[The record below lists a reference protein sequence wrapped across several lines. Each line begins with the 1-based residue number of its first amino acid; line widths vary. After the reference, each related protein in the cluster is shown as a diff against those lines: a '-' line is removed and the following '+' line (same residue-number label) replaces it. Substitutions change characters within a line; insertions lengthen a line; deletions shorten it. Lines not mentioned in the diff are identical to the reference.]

1 MGLTGGAK
9 VGPRGG
15 LGCRG
20 GGRIDMDAAVSLIK
34 ADPTVRQ
41 REEGVISAHTDVLTC
56 LKFCSALADNDG
68 TGGDSFAAETFH
80 AEALTTAIATVA
92 CGSLTFFMCHDGF
105 LGYLPAWIF

>member
-1 MGLTGGAK
+1 M
-9 VGPRGG
+9 GPRGG

-34 ADPTVRQ
+34 ADPTVGEC
-41 REEGVISAHTDVLTC
+41 EEGVISAHTNVLTC
-56 LKFCSALADNDG
+56 LKFCSALADNNG
-68 TGGDSFAAETFH
+68 TGGNGFAAKTFDS
-80 AEALTTAIATVA
+80 EALAAAIATVA